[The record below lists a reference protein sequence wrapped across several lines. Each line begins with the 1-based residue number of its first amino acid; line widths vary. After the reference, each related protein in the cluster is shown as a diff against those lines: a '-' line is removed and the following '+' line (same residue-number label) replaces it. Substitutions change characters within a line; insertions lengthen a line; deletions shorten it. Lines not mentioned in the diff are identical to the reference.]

1 MIVSTGQPLRL
12 AAAALLL
19 AAAGCNKGP
28 SDAGGTD
35 TTTASSST
43 AAVAPPAGK
52 TWVDVL
58 ERTPE
63 GGYRIGNPNAQ
74 VKLLEYGSVWC
85 PHCKEFHEKSMAALK
100 ANYIAKGNVSYE
112 RRDFVL
118 NGPDMLATLLVRC
131 DPAPAVYWRRLETFY
146 SRQVDWEMN
155 FVNLKEDQTKPLQTL
170 PQDQQMP
177 AYAKLAKLD
186 DFVRPQG
193 ISEARFN
200 QCITDKAEIN
210 RLTAS
215 NNKAGTD
222 FNLTGTPL
230 FIINGVSLGPTIAT
244 WEQLE
249 PKIKA
254 AL

>member
-1 MIVSTGQPLRL
+1 MTTSLRL

-19 AAAGCNKGP
+19 TAAACSKSG
-28 SDAGGTD
+28 SETSTTTSTD
-35 TTTASSST
+35 TASSASAT
-43 AAVAPPAGK
+43 GTPIAPPAGK
-52 TWVDVL
+52 TWVDTL
-58 ERTPE
+58 EATAE

-74 VKLLEYGSVWC
+74 VKLVEYGSVWC
-85 PHCKEFHEKSMAALK
+85 PHCKDFHEKSMAALK
-100 ANYIAKGNVSYE
+100 EKYIATGKVSYE
-112 RRDFVL
+112 RRDFIL

-131 DPAPAVYWRRLETFY
+131 DVTPALYWRRLETFY
-146 SRQVDWEMN
+146 TRQADWEMN
-155 FVNLKEDQTKPLQTL
+155 FVNLKPDELKPLQGL
-170 PQDQQMP
+170 AQDQQMP

-186 DFVRPQG
+186 AFVRPQG
-193 ISEARFN
+193 ISEAKFM
-200 QCITDKAEIN
+200 QCISDKAATD

-215 NNKAGTD
+215 NNTAIKD

-230 FIINGVSLGPTIAT
+230 FIINGVTLGPEVAT